1 MLFFQTIYIC
11 VFAVWSILSNWIY
24 WFGLR
29 REPLITFGGFKG
41 SHMFLLQSLSGNDSN
56 DGDDDDD
63 DDDDAD
69 ADADGGVVVMM
80 MMVVMMMSIVR
91 MMVMK
96 TVELVIVML
105 VMLVMAT
112 PDDPKPSIRCFA
124 SHFLAW
130 MSDSDVAPGVLW
142 WQFILKHVDTHDV
155 NDVNV
160 DMNYVF

>member
-1 MLFFQTIYIC
+1 M
-11 VFAVWSILSNWIY
+11 
-24 WFGLR
+24 R

-63 DDDDAD
+63 
-69 ADADGGVVVMM
+69 GGVVVM
-80 MMVVMMMSIVR
+80 MMVVMMMSIAR

-96 TVELVIVML
+96 TVELVI